1 MKSKKESTQI
11 GVMKVNDKGRKVA
24 IGIAAALALIALLYL
39 GGLLGQLFTNYSA
52 WMNSG
57 GMWGEAQ
64 IKAPDWN
71 PFTCIAAAFSWNGLK
86 ALLLIV
92 GIGGGIVLYFKIQDR
107 LSGVEH
113 DPRGFTKIKT
123 GTYGTAGWMTEK
135 ELKSILEVSSP
146 EKARSEEAHV

>member
-1 MKSKKESTQI
+1 MNEKSRRAGI
-11 GVMKVNDKGRKVA
+11 
-24 IGIAAALALIALLYL
+24 IIAAILGSFALLYL
-39 GGLLGQLFTNYSA
+39 GGLFAQLMTNYQI
-52 WMNSG
+52 WMDSG

-64 IKAPDWN
+64 ITPPDWN
-71 PFTCIAAAFSWNGLK
+71 PLACVAAAFSWNGLK

-113 DPRGFTKIKT
+113 DPRGFTKGKT

-135 ELKSILEVSSP
+135 EMKSDLWVCAKPNRRTLLNNRNRRLIP
-146 EKARSEEAHV
+146 DG